1 MRLNVDVI
9 TSFETP
15 DVELTEKLLEEELK
29 KSNRKIVVLDD
40 DPTGVQTVHDV
51 CVYTDWKKET
61 LLNAFRE
68 EDRLFFILTNSRG
81 MTTEETEKVHHEI
94 SEAVAEAAD
103 SEHKEYVIISRGD
116 STLRGHYPLETEI
129 LKKDYEKYTGKTVD
143 GEILCPFFPEG
154 GRFTINNVHYVRYGQ
169 SLISADETEF
179 ACDQTFGYKAKSLPD
194 FVEEKTR
201 GEYRAKD
208 VVCITIEEL
217 RAMRI
222 EEIEEKLLKVR
233 DFKKIV
239 VNAVSYE
246 DLKIF
251 CIALYRAINK
261 GKHFMFRTAAAFV
274 RVFGG
279 IEEAP
284 LLTGEKLKSP
294 EAACGGLIVA
304 GSHTEKTTK
313 QLKKLK
319 EIPDIEFLELDVSLI
334 HDSEKFE
341 QILDQC
347 IAKEEAFLN
356 EGKTVCCYTT
366 RKLLTANSQDKE
378 EHLRLSVKI
387 SEAVQN
393 LVGMLK
399 VKPAFIV
406 AKGGI
411 TSSDIGVKALKV
423 KKAEIMGQIQPGVP
437 VWKLGKEST
446 FPGVPYVI
454 FPGNVGQEDT
464 LKKAVEVLTGQ
475 RPDHESSNGGSEGK
489 G

>member
-1 MRLNVDVI
+1 M
-9 TSFETP
+9 
-15 DVELTEKLLEEELK
+15 
-29 KSNRKIVVLDD
+29 
-40 DPTGVQTVHDV
+40 
-51 CVYTDWKKET
+51 
-61 LLNAFRE
+61 
-68 EDRLFFILTNSRG
+68 
-81 MTTEETEKVHHEI
+81 
-94 SEAVAEAAD
+94 
-103 SEHKEYVIISRGD
+103 
-116 STLRGHYPLETEI
+116 
-129 LKKDYEKYTGKTVD
+129 
-143 GEILCPFFPEG
+143 
-154 GRFTINNVHYVRYGQ
+154 
-169 SLISADETEF
+169 
-179 ACDQTFGYKAKSLPD
+179 
-194 FVEEKTR
+194 
-201 GEYRAKD
+201 
-208 VVCITIEEL
+208 
-217 RAMRI
+217 
-222 EEIEEKLLKVR
+222 
-233 DFKKIV
+233 
-239 VNAVSYE
+239 
-246 DLKIF
+246 
-251 CIALYRAINK
+251 
-261 GKHFMFRTAAAFV
+261 
-274 RVFGG
+274 
-279 IEEAP
+279 
-284 LLTGEKLKSP
+284 
-294 EAACGGLIVA
+294 
-304 GSHTEKTTK
+304 
-313 QLKKLK
+313 
-319 EIPDIEFLELDVSLI
+319 SLI

-475 RPDHESSNGGSEGK
+475 RPDHEGCDG
-489 G
+489 

>member
-1 MRLNVDVI
+1 MRLNANVI
-9 TSFETP
+9 TSYETP
-15 DVELTEKLLEEELK
+15 DLELTERLLKEEVQ

-61 LLNAFRE
+61 LLNAFRQ

-81 MTTEETEKVHHEI
+81 MTAQESENIHHEI
-94 SEAVAEAAD
+94 SEAVAQAATAVH
-103 SEHKEYVIISRGD
+103 EEYVIISRGD

-129 LKKDYEKYTGKTVD
+129 LKKDYEKYTGRNVD

-154 GRFTINNVHYVRYGQ
+154 GRFTINNVHYVRYDQ
-169 SLISADETEF
+169 QLISADETEF
-179 ACDQTFGYKAKSLPD
+179 ARDQTFGYKAKSLPD
-194 FVEEKTR
+194 FVEEKTK
-201 GEYRAKD
+201 GKYKAKD

-217 RAMRI
+217 RAIRL
-222 EEIEEKLLKVR
+222 EEIEKKLLKVKK
-233 DFKKIV
+233 FQKIV
-239 VNAVSYE
+239 VNAVSYA
-246 DLKIF
+246 DLEVF
-251 CIALYRAINK
+251 CVALYRAMNK
-261 GKHFMFRTAAAFV
+261 GKYFMFRTAAAFV

-294 EAACGGLIVA
+294 DTICGGLIVA

-313 QLKKLK
+313 QLERLK

-334 HDSEKFE
+334 RDSEKFK
-341 QILDQC
+341 QVLDQC
-347 IAKEEAFLN
+347 IAREEAFLK

-366 RKLLTANSQDKE
+366 RKLLTADSQDKE
-378 EHLRLSVKI
+378 EHLLLSVKI

-437 VWKLGKEST
+437 VWRLGTEST

-454 FPGNVGQEDT
+454 FPGNVGQEET
-464 LKKAVEVLTGQ
+464 LKKTVEVLIKQ
-475 RPDHESSNGGSEGK
+475 RPDHEGCDG
-489 G
+489 